1 MIAISLAIKHS
12 IMKCLTYFA
21 NNMYI
26 YQFTDNT
33 NYESIYAWFSQLT
46 QIQKNSIIGMLRI
59 DFLPILVQ
67 RNGGAASHLR

>member
-1 MIAISLAIKHS
+1 
-12 IMKCLTYFA
+12 
-21 NNMYI
+21 MYI

-67 RNGGAASHLR
+67 RIGGAASHLRLKIMLLDCNNCIRIKNDKFIE

>member
-1 MIAISLAIKHS
+1 
-12 IMKCLTYFA
+12 
-21 NNMYI
+21 MYI